1 MFNTVP
7 LIEITRGSQL
17 EVIYRGAIAVVN
29 ARGELVASA
38 GDPNLTTFLRSSAKP
53 FQLLPLVESGAADRF
68 GFSERE
74 LAVMAASHNGEEF
87 HVQAVTGILQRLGLD
102 VNALQCG
109 THAPSYP
116 PAARALEEAG
126 QQPNALHNNC
136 SGKHSGMLAQ
146 CLDRKLPIESYLDPQ
161 HPIQITIRQT
171 LAELAG
177 VSPDSIRLGTDGCSV
192 PTFAIPLA
200 ASALAFARL
209 ADPSQFGQ
217 PRSSALHRIASA
229 MMAYPEM
236 VGGTKR
242 LDTDV
247 MRAGKGRV
255 VVKGGAEGYYGIGIL
270 PLGLGVALKLEDGD
284 AGRGRNAVVVEVLRQ
299 LGALDDE
306 GLASL
311 QRYAAGSFKN
321 FRGLTVGQVRP
332 CFRLTR

>member
-1 MFNTVP
+1 MFDTVP
-7 LIEITRGSQL
+7 LAQVTRGSQL

-29 ARGELVASA
+29 THGELVASA

-53 FQLLPLVESGAADRF
+53 FQLLPLVESGGADRF

-87 HVQAVTGILQRLGLD
+87 HVEAVTGILQRLGLD

-109 THAPSYP
+109 THAPAYA
-116 PAARALEEAG
+116 PAARALEDAG

-146 CLDRKLPIESYLDPQ
+146 CLGRKLPIESYLDPQ
-161 HPIQITIRQT
+161 HPIQITIKQT

-177 VSPDSIRLGTDGCSV
+177 IPPDSIELATDGCSV
-192 PTFAIPLA
+192 PTFAIPLT
-200 ASALAFARL
+200 ASARAFAQL
-209 ADPSQFGQ
+209 ADPSQWSE
-217 PRSSALHRIASA
+217 PRRSALHRVASA

-236 VGGTKR
+236 VGGTQR

-255 VVKGGAEGYYGIGIL
+255 VVKGGAEGYYGMGIL

-284 AGRGRNAVVVEVLRQ
+284 AGRGRNAVVIEVLRQ
-299 LGALDDE
+299 LGALDDDS
-306 GLASL
+306 LVAL
-311 QRYAAGSFKN
+311 QRYAAGPFKN
-321 FRGLTVGQVRP
+321 HRGLTVGQVQP
-332 CFRLTR
+332 CFDLTH